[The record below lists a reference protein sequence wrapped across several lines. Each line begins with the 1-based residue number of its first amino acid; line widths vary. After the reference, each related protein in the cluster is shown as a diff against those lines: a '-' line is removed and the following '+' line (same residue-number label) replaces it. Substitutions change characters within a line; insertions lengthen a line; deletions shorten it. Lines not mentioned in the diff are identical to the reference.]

1 MTPQA
6 MAELLLRDMADRCQE
21 MALNQGKYRAMQ
33 LLDLS
38 DRFSEAAMRI
48 WEKQWEAEVEQANW
62 NFISRNLRIG
72 HA

>member
-6 MAELLLRDMADRCQE
+6 MAELLLRDMADECQD
-21 MALNQGKYRAMQ
+21 MAQYAPVFEAVR

-38 DRFSEAAMRI
+38 DRFSEAAIRI
-48 WEKQWEAEVEQANW
+48 WEKQWEAEGEQRNW
-62 NFISRNLRIG
+62 NFISRNLKVG